1 MASVLTFRKGA
12 YRPGTSQGITSSGTS
27 QQSSALS
34 ADASIARV
42 AVNQDT
48 YIEIGS
54 NPTATANSLMMPAG
68 AIEFFAVNAAD
79 KIAVLEVS
87 AAGRVSITELTTV

>member
-12 YRPGTSQGITSSGTS
+12 YRPGSSQGITTTGAS

-34 ADASIARV
+34 SDASIIRV

-48 YIEIGS
+48 YIAIGS

-68 AIEFFAVNAAD
+68 AIEFFAVNASD
-79 KIAVLEVS
+79 KVAVLEVS
-87 AAGRVSITELTTV
+87 AAGRVSITELTAV